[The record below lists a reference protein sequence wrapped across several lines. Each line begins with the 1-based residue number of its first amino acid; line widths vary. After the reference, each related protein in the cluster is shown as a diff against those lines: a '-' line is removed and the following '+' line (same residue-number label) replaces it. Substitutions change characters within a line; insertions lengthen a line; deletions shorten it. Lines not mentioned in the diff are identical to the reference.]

1 MEILSVQ
8 QKHSAGHLARPS
20 LGKWAAAPVAAA
32 PVVVPAAALVLA
44 TKHSQ

>member
-8 QKHSAGHLARPS
+8 QKYWAGHLARPS